1 MSTGNSHQIF
11 QTDRPTRWKRVKWTG
26 RLFILIGIFFFA
38 VLGIALYSGSS
49 PNIPNME
56 AKAREYQIALDPSN
70 PLILKNHQNVKYK
83 GFKDFL
89 LKKLKTDSLKKA
101 KTKGA
106 SPVNS
111 LSLIRAAFY
120 TPWNS
125 SVSLPDLKKNAD
137 KINTII
143 PEWFFIDT
151 VTHKLQTRID
161 SAGLAVMQQKKLRI
175 LPIVS
180 NFNSSKNDFDG
191 KLLHYL
197 LTDTIR
203 RNKFI
208 EQIAD
213 TLSYYHFDGIN
224 VDFEEL
230 NEESND
236 PLTSFQKK
244 LFETLHARNMLVTM
258 DVEPKN
264 GDYDYTKLSA
274 YNDYIILMAY
284 DEYNGSTGPGPISGQ
299 KWIEDAVSWTA
310 DRIAPSKIILGI
322 AGFGYGWSDG
332 KIDSLLRL
340 RP

>member
-125 SVSLPDLKKNAD
+125 AVSLPDLRKNAD

-161 SAGLAVMQQKKLRI
+161 SAG
-175 LPIVS
+175 
-180 NFNSSKNDFDG
+180 
-191 KLLHYL
+191 
-197 LTDTIR
+197 
-203 RNKFI
+203 
-208 EQIAD
+208 
-213 TLSYYHFDGIN
+213 
-224 VDFEEL
+224 
-230 NEESND
+230 
-236 PLTSFQKK
+236 
-244 LFETLHARNMLVTM
+244 
-258 DVEPKN
+258 
-264 GDYDYTKLSA
+264 
-274 YNDYIILMAY
+274 
-284 DEYNGSTGPGPISGQ
+284 
-299 KWIEDAVSWTA
+299 
-310 DRIAPSKIILGI
+310 
-322 AGFGYGWSDG
+322 
-332 KIDSLLRL
+332 
-340 RP
+340 